1 MAENETPQPAAAKD
15 EQKAPP
21 QINAL
26 AQYTKD
32 LSFEAP
38 GAPGILQQLKS
49 NPAIN
54 VNVAVNANAVAEDTF
69 DVMLKLEAKAAMDE
83 KIVFAIELEYGG
95 VFRVT
100 GFPKE
105 HVTPVIYIECPRL
118 LFPFARQIIA
128 NTVQAGG
135 FPPLMLEPIDF
146 AQLFA
151 RSAAE
156 AKAREAVSENAPTVN

>member
-1 MAENETPQPAAAKD
+1 MAENGTPQPQATDGQTA
-15 EQKAPP
+15 QP

-26 AQYTKD
+26 AQYMKD

-38 GAPGILQQLKS
+38 GAPNILREMKS
-49 NPAIN
+49 NPSIG
-54 VNVAVNANAVAEDTF
+54 VNVAVNANALGNDTY
-69 DVMLKLEAKAAMDE
+69 DVVLKLEAKATMEE
-83 KIVFAIELEYGG
+83 KVVFNVELEYGG
-95 VFRVT
+95 VFRVS
-100 GFPKE
+100 GFPQE

-118 LFPFARQIIA
+118 LFPFARQIMA
-128 NTVQAGG
+128 STVQSSG

-156 AKAREAVSENAPTVN
+156 AKARQAVSENKQPVN

>member
-1 MAENETPQPAAAKD
+1 MAENETPKPEAT
-15 EQKAPP
+15 EGQKPQP

-26 AQYTKD
+26 VQYMKD

-38 GAPGILQQLKS
+38 ATPNILRELKS

-54 VNVAVNANAVAEDTF
+54 VNVAVNANALGNDTF
-69 DVMLKLEAKAAMDE
+69 DIVLKLEAKASMEE
-83 KIVFAIELEYGG
+83 KVVFHIELEYGG
-95 VFRVT
+95 IFKVS
-100 GFPKE
+100 GFPTE
-105 HVTPVIYIECPRL
+105 HVTPVVYIECPRL
-118 LFPFARQIIA
+118 LFPFARQVIA
-128 NTVQAGG
+128 NTVQASG

-156 AKAREAVSENAPTVN
+156 AKAREAVSQNTQSVN

>member
-1 MAENETPQPAAAKD
+1 MAENETPAQGE
-15 EQKAPP
+15 EQKAQP

-26 AQYTKD
+26 AQYMKD

-38 GAPGILQQLKS
+38 GAPGILREMKS

-54 VNVAVNANAVAEDTF
+54 VNVSVNANTLGNDTF
-69 DVMLKLEAKAAMDE
+69 DVILKLDAKATLE
-83 KIVFAIELEYGG
+83 QKVVFHAEIEYGG
-95 VFRVT
+95 IFRVT
-100 GFPKE
+100 GFQQE

-118 LFPFARQIIA
+118 LFPFARQIMA
-128 NTVQAGG
+128 TTVQAGG

-156 AKAREAVSENAPTVN
+156 ARARQAVSENENKQPVN